1 MLNYEVI
8 QVLAQKIKSG
18 DKECLFRDVVEDF
31 LECEHFCDGQCMLPD
46 ILECILLSE
55 NDKQMIEGL
64 LEGEEK

>member
-8 QVLAQKIKSG
+8 QVLAQKIKTG
-18 DKECLFRDVVEDF
+18 DNECLFRDVVEDF
-31 LECEHFCDGQCMLPD
+31 LECEYFCDGQCILSD

-64 LEGEEK
+64 LEEVK